1 MESQKEKESTNL
13 YELHDK
19 PPLSVTITASL
30 QWFFVT
36 LSSSLVVP
44 LVVGQA
50 YGLGAAD
57 IGLFMQQTFFLI
69 GLASILQVL
78 FGHRLPL
85 TEGPAGMWWGIFV
98 ILANLG
104 MAMGKSPQDIGR
116 SLEMGLIITGMMLIG
131 LGVTGVIGRIQK
143 LFTPLVTGGY
153 ILLLA
158 VSLSSPIVKGL
169 LGIGYNPEQTGI
181 PPKIALVSIGLV
193 AFTLMMIRSRHK
205 YIRSFAILISMLTG
219 WLLYGLFGW
228 TKPLPEMYGL
238 ISFPKPFFWGMP
250 EFDLGTILISMLTGL
265 ILLTNLVA
273 SIVVIGKVVHVQPGE
288 AEYRRGGLFTGVA
301 HMLSG
306 TFGIVGLVP
315 LSITAGVIQ
324 VTRIA
329 SRLPFLLSCGLLMLL
344 GMLPQVSRVLSGLP
358 APVGYAVSF
367 VSFTQLVGFGLQDLG
382 KVTWN
387 ERTIMIIGFGLLAGI
402 GIMFVP
408 SEAMKTLPPFISY
421 IFGNG
426 LVMGVLL
433 IIFLEQIVLR
443 KKRHDI

>member
-1 MESQKEKESTNL
+1 MEAQQEKASTNI

-19 PPLSVTITASL
+19 PPLSVTITAAL
-30 QWFFVT
+30 QWFFVI

-50 YGLGAAD
+50 YGLGPAD
-57 IGLFMQQTFFLI
+57 IGVFMQQTFFLI

-85 TEGPAGMWWGIFV
+85 TEGPAGMWWGIFI

-104 MAMGKSPQDIGR
+104 MAAGKSPQDIGR
-116 SLEMGLIITGMMLIG
+116 SLEMGLIITGIMLVG
-131 LGVTGVIGRIQK
+131 LGVTGIIGKIQK

-158 VSLSSPIVKGL
+158 VSLSSSLMKGL
-169 LGIGYNPEQTGI
+169 LGMGYTPGQTGI
-181 PPKIALVSIGLV
+181 PPKIALVSIGLIV
-193 AFTLMMIRSRHK
+193 FTFMMIRSKHK
-205 YIRSFAILISMLTG
+205 YIRSFAILISMLVG
-219 WLLYGLFGW
+219 WLIYGLLGW
-228 TKPLPEMYGL
+228 TKPLPEMHGL
-238 ISFPKPFFWGMP
+238 VSLPTPFFWGTP

-273 SIVVIGKVVHVQPGE
+273 SIVVVGQVVHVQAG
-288 AEYRRGGLFTGVA
+288 AADYRRGGIFTGIA

-329 SRLPFLLSCGLLMLL
+329 SRLPFLIACGLFMLL

-367 VSFTQLVGFGLQDLG
+367 VSFTQLIGFGLQDLG

-387 ERTIMIIGFGLLAGI
+387 ERTIMIIGFGLLTGI

-408 SEAMKTLPPFISY
+408 PEAMLTLPPFVSY

-443 KKRHDI
+443 EKRRL